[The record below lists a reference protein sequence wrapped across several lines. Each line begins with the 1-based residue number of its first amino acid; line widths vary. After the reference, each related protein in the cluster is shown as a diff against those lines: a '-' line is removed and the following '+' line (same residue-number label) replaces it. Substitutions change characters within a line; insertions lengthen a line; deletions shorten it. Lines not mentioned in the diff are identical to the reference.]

1 MEIEDL
7 AKLLTGCNI
16 NVKGDLVMEKHVEH
30 EVANVEAGGIGI
42 QIIGDKKPKDSDG
55 KEEEGSEE
63 EGSTG
68 ENPEEENPEEEN
80 PEGEPPLK
88 RGIKNKFLFPQNGNE
103 SVKNGRLTQ
112 CEKRRFLHYL
122 SKHSLDGRMLVSTRD
137 DAINKAVVCF
147 VRIWKEQEL
156 TASKPSGRS
165 IFRFLTQDCGLKT
178 EITIES
184 YANKMNEWLK
194 EKQQDVLSMAEV
206 KRCFAGI

>member
-68 ENPEEENPEEEN
+68 ENPEEEN

>member
-68 ENPEEENPEEEN
+68 ENPEEE
-80 PEGEPPLK
+80 PPQK

-156 TASKPSGRS
+156 TASKPSGRA

-194 EKQQDVLSMAEV
+194 GKQQDVLTMEEV

>member
-42 QIIGDKKPKDSDG
+42 QIVGDKKPKDSDG
-55 KEEEGSEE
+55 KEEKGSEK

-68 ENPEEENPEEEN
+68 ENPEE
-80 PEGEPPLK
+80 EPPLK

-156 TASKPSGRS
+156 TASKPSGRA

-194 EKQQDVLSMAEV
+194 EKQQDVLTMAEV

>member
-42 QIIGDKKPKDSDG
+42 QIVGDKKPKDSDG
-55 KEEEGSEE
+55 KEEKGSEK
-63 EGSTG
+63 EGST
-68 ENPEEENPEEEN
+68 EENPEE
-80 PEGEPPLK
+80 EPPLK

-137 DAINKAVVCF
+137 DTINKAVVCF

-156 TASKPSGRS
+156 TASKPSGRA

-194 EKQQDVLSMAEV
+194 EKQQDVLTMEEV

>member
-55 KEEEGSEE
+55 KEEKGSEE

-68 ENPEEENPEEEN
+68 ENPEEENPEE
-80 PEGEPPLK
+80 EPPLK

-137 DAINKAVVCF
+137 DAINKAVVYF

-156 TASKPSGRS
+156 TASKPSGRA

-184 YANKMNEWLK
+184 YANKMNECLK
-194 EKQQDVLSMAEV
+194 EKQQDVLTMAEV

>member
-1 MEIEDL
+1 MSQITNNYAPGSCVFQAGSSQNGDVHIENCTIYQGKTEQKMEG
-7 AKLLTGCNI
+7 KNQKPGC
-16 NVKGDLVMEKHVEH
+16 
-30 EVANVEAGGIGI
+30 
-42 QIIGDKKPKDSDG
+42 

-63 EGSTG
+63 DDSK
-68 ENPEEENPEEEN
+68 EENPEE
-80 PEGEPPLK
+80 EPPLK

-194 EKQQDVLSMAEV
+194 GKQQDVLTMTEV

>member
-1 MEIEDL
+1 MSQITNNYAPGSCVFQAGSSQNGDVHIENCTIYQGKTEQKMEG
-7 AKLLTGCNI
+7 KNQKPGC
-16 NVKGDLVMEKHVEH
+16 
-30 EVANVEAGGIGI
+30 
-42 QIIGDKKPKDSDG
+42 
-55 KEEEGSEE
+55 KEEDSEE
-63 EGSTG
+63 DA
-68 ENPEEENPEEEN
+68 EEENPEE
-80 PEGEPPLK
+80 EPPLK

-147 VRIWKEQEL
+147 VRIWKDQEL
-156 TASKPSGRS
+156 TASKPSGRA

-178 EITIES
+178 QITIES

-194 EKQQDVLSMAEV
+194 GKQQDVLTMEEV

>member
-42 QIIGDKKPKDSDG
+42 QIVGDKKPKDSDG
-55 KEEEGSEE
+55 KEEKGSEK
-63 EGSTG
+63 EGSTE
-68 ENPEEENPEEEN
+68 ENPEEENPEE
-80 PEGEPPLK
+80 EPPLK

-147 VRIWKEQEL
+147 VRIWKDQEL
-156 TASKPSGRS
+156 TASKPSGRPM
-165 IFRFLTQDCGLKT
+165 FRFLTQDCGLKT
-178 EITIES
+178 ETTIES

-194 EKQQDVLSMAEV
+194 GKQQDVLTMEEV

>member
-1 MEIEDL
+1 MSQITNNYAPGSCVFQAGSSQNGDVHIENCTIYQGKTEQKMEG
-7 AKLLTGCNI
+7 KNQKPGC
-16 NVKGDLVMEKHVEH
+16 
-30 EVANVEAGGIGI
+30 
-42 QIIGDKKPKDSDG
+42 
-55 KEEEGSEE
+55 KEEDSEE
-63 EGSTG
+63 DDSK
-68 ENPEEENPEEEN
+68 EENPEE
-80 PEGEPPLK
+80 EPPLK

-147 VRIWKEQEL
+147 VRIWKDQEL
-156 TASKPSGRS
+156 TASKPSGRA

-194 EKQQDVLSMAEV
+194 GKQQDVLTMAEV

>member
-42 QIIGDKKPKDSDG
+42 QIVGDKKPKDSDG
-55 KEEEGSEE
+55 KEEKGSEK
-63 EGSTG
+63 EGSTE
-68 ENPEEENPEEEN
+68 ENPEEENPEE
-80 PEGEPPLK
+80 EPPLK

-194 EKQQDVLSMAEV
+194 GKQQDALTMEEV

>member
-1 MEIEDL
+1 MSQITNNYAPGSCVFQAGSSQNGDVHIENCTIYQGKTEQKMEG
-7 AKLLTGCNI
+7 KNQKPGC
-16 NVKGDLVMEKHVEH
+16 
-30 EVANVEAGGIGI
+30 
-42 QIIGDKKPKDSDG
+42 
-55 KEEEGSEE
+55 KEEDSEE
-63 EGSTG
+63 DDSK
-68 ENPEEENPEEEN
+68 EENPEE
-80 PEGEPPLK
+80 EPPLK

-147 VRIWKEQEL
+147 VRIWKDQEL
-156 TASKPSGRS
+156 TASKPSGRA

-194 EKQQDVLSMAEV
+194 GKQQDVLTMEEV

>member
-68 ENPEEENPEEEN
+68 ENPKEENPEE
-80 PEGEPPLK
+80 EPPLK

-194 EKQQDVLSMAEV
+194 GKQQDVLTMEEV

>member
-63 EGSTG
+63 DDSKG
-68 ENPEEENPEEEN
+68 ENPEEE
-80 PEGEPPLK
+80 PPQK

-103 SVKNGRLTQ
+103 SVKNGHLTQ

-147 VRIWKEQEL
+147 VRIWKDQEL
-156 TASKPSGRS
+156 TASKPSGRA

-194 EKQQDVLSMAEV
+194 GKQQDVLTMEEV

>member
-1 MEIEDL
+1 MSQITNNYAPGSCVFQAGSSQNGDVHIENCTIYQGKTEQKMEG
-7 AKLLTGCNI
+7 KNQKPGC
-16 NVKGDLVMEKHVEH
+16 
-30 EVANVEAGGIGI
+30 
-42 QIIGDKKPKDSDG
+42 

-63 EGSTG
+63 DDSK
-68 ENPEEENPEEEN
+68 EENPEE
-80 PEGEPPLK
+80 EPPLK

-156 TASKPSGRS
+156 TASKPSGRA

-194 EKQQDVLSMAEV
+194 EKQQDVLTMAEV

>member
-55 KEEEGSEE
+55 KEKNPEE

-68 ENPEEENPEEEN
+68 ENPEE
-80 PEGEPPLK
+80 EPPLK

-156 TASKPSGRS
+156 TASKPSGRA

-194 EKQQDVLSMAEV
+194 EKQQDVLTMAEV

>member
-42 QIIGDKKPKDSDG
+42 QIVGDKKPKDSDG
-55 KEEEGSEE
+55 KEEKGSEK
-63 EGSTG
+63 EGST
-68 ENPEEENPEEEN
+68 EEN

-156 TASKPSGRS
+156 TASKPSGRA

-194 EKQQDVLSMAEV
+194 EKQQDVLTMAEV

>member
-55 KEEEGSEE
+55 KEEKGSEE

-68 ENPEEENPEEEN
+68 ENPEEEN
-80 PEGEPPLK
+80 PLK

-156 TASKPSGRS
+156 TASKPSGRA

-178 EITIES
+178 QITIES

-194 EKQQDVLSMAEV
+194 EKQQDVLTMAEV

>member
-42 QIIGDKKPKDSDG
+42 QIVGDKKPKDSDG
-55 KEEEGSEE
+55 KEEKGSEK

-68 ENPEEENPEEEN
+68 ENPEEENPEE
-80 PEGEPPLK
+80 EPPLK

-194 EKQQDVLSMAEV
+194 GKQQDVLTMEEV

>member
-1 MEIEDL
+1 MSQITNNYAPGSCVFQAGSSQNGDVHIENCTIYQGKTEQKMEG
-7 AKLLTGCNI
+7 KNQKPGC
-16 NVKGDLVMEKHVEH
+16 
-30 EVANVEAGGIGI
+30 
-42 QIIGDKKPKDSDG
+42 

-63 EGSTG
+63 DDSK
-68 ENPEEENPEEEN
+68 EEN

-156 TASKPSGRS
+156 TASKPSGRA

-194 EKQQDVLSMAEV
+194 EKQQDVLTMEEV

>member
-1 MEIEDL
+1 MSQITNNYAPGSCVFQAGSSQNGDVHIENCTIYQGKTEQKMEGKNQKPGCKVED
-7 AKLLTGCNI
+7 
-16 NVKGDLVMEKHVEH
+16 
-30 EVANVEAGGIGI
+30 
-42 QIIGDKKPKDSDG
+42 
-55 KEEEGSEE
+55 SEE
-63 EGSTG
+63 DDSK
-68 ENPEEENPEEEN
+68 EENPEE
-80 PEGEPPLK
+80 EPPLK

-147 VRIWKEQEL
+147 VRIWKDQEL
-156 TASKPSGRS
+156 TASKPSGRA

-194 EKQQDVLSMAEV
+194 GKQQDVLTMEEV

>member
-42 QIIGDKKPKDSDG
+42 QIVGDKKPKDSDG
-55 KEEEGSEE
+55 KEEKGSEK
-63 EGSTG
+63 EGST
-68 ENPEEENPEEEN
+68 EENPEE
-80 PEGEPPLK
+80 EPPLK

-156 TASKPSGRS
+156 TASKPSGRA

-178 EITIES
+178 QITIES

-194 EKQQDVLSMAEV
+194 GKLQDVLTMEEV

>member
-1 MEIEDL
+1 MSQITNNYAPGSCVFQAGSSQNGDVHIENCTIYQGKTEQKMEG
-7 AKLLTGCNI
+7 KNQKPGC
-16 NVKGDLVMEKHVEH
+16 
-30 EVANVEAGGIGI
+30 
-42 QIIGDKKPKDSDG
+42 

-63 EGSTG
+63 DDSK
-68 ENPEEENPEEEN
+68 EENPEE
-80 PEGEPPLK
+80 EPPLK

-122 SKHSLDGRMLVSTRD
+122 SKHSLDDRMLVSTRD

-194 EKQQDVLSMAEV
+194 EKQQDVLTMEEV

>member
-42 QIIGDKKPKDSDG
+42 QIVGDKKPKDSDG
-55 KEEEGSEE
+55 KEEKGSEK
-63 EGSTG
+63 EGST
-68 ENPEEENPEEEN
+68 EENPEEE
-80 PEGEPPLK
+80 PPQK

-156 TASKPSGRS
+156 TASKPSGRA

-194 EKQQDVLSMAEV
+194 EKQQDVLTMEEV

>member
-1 MEIEDL
+1 MSQITNNYAPGSCVFQAGSSQNGDVHIENCTIYQGKTEQKMEG
-7 AKLLTGCNI
+7 KNQKPGC
-16 NVKGDLVMEKHVEH
+16 
-30 EVANVEAGGIGI
+30 
-42 QIIGDKKPKDSDG
+42 

-63 EGSTG
+63 DDSK
-68 ENPEEENPEEEN
+68 EENPEE
-80 PEGEPPLK
+80 EPPLK

-156 TASKPSGRS
+156 TASKPSGRA

-194 EKQQDVLSMAEV
+194 EKQQDVLTMAEV
-206 KRCFAGI
+206 KRCFAGIKRV

>member
-1 MEIEDL
+1 MSQITNNYAPGSCVFQAGSSQNGDVHIENCTIYQGKTEQKMEG
-7 AKLLTGCNI
+7 KNQKPGC
-16 NVKGDLVMEKHVEH
+16 
-30 EVANVEAGGIGI
+30 
-42 QIIGDKKPKDSDG
+42 
-55 KEEEGSEE
+55 KEEDSEE
-63 EGSTG
+63 DDSK
-68 ENPEEENPEEEN
+68 EENPEE
-80 PEGEPPLK
+80 EPPLK

-147 VRIWKEQEL
+147 VRIWKDQEL
-156 TASKPSGRS
+156 TASKPSGRA

-194 EKQQDVLSMAEV
+194 GKQQDVLTMEEV
-206 KRCFAGI
+206 TRCFAGI

>member
-42 QIIGDKKPKDSDG
+42 QIVGNKKPKDSDG
-55 KEEEGSEE
+55 KEEKGSEK
-63 EGSTG
+63 EGST
-68 ENPEEENPEEEN
+68 EENPEE
-80 PEGEPPLK
+80 EPPLK

-194 EKQQDVLSMAEV
+194 EKQQDVLTMEEV

>member
-42 QIIGDKKPKDSDG
+42 QIIGDKKPNDSDG

-63 EGSTG
+63 DDSKG
-68 ENPEEENPEEEN
+68 ENPEE
-80 PEGEPPLK
+80 EPPLK

-194 EKQQDVLSMAEV
+194 GKQQDVLTMAEV

>member
-1 MEIEDL
+1 MSQITNNYAPGSCIFQAGSSQNGDVHIENCTIYQGKTEQKMEG
-7 AKLLTGCNI
+7 KNQKPGC
-16 NVKGDLVMEKHVEH
+16 
-30 EVANVEAGGIGI
+30 
-42 QIIGDKKPKDSDG
+42 

-68 ENPEEENPEEEN
+68 ENPEEESPQ
-80 PEGEPPLK
+80 K

-147 VRIWKEQEL
+147 VRIWKDQEL
-156 TASKPSGRS
+156 TASKPSGRA

-194 EKQQDVLSMAEV
+194 GKQQDVLTIAEV

>member
-68 ENPEEENPEEEN
+68 ENPEE
-80 PEGEPPLK
+80 EPPLK

-156 TASKPSGRS
+156 TASKPSGRA

-194 EKQQDVLSMAEV
+194 EKQQDVLTMAEV

>member
-1 MEIEDL
+1 MSQITNNYAPGSCVFQAGSSQNGDVHIENCTIYQGKTEQKMEG
-7 AKLLTGCNI
+7 KNQKPGC
-16 NVKGDLVMEKHVEH
+16 
-30 EVANVEAGGIGI
+30 
-42 QIIGDKKPKDSDG
+42 

-63 EGSTG
+63 DDSK
-68 ENPEEENPEEEN
+68 EENPEE
-80 PEGEPPLK
+80 EPPLK

-156 TASKPSGRS
+156 TASKPSGRA

-194 EKQQDVLSMAEV
+194 GKQQDVLTMAEV
-206 KRCFAGI
+206 KRCFTGI

>member
-68 ENPEEENPEEEN
+68 ENPEEE
-80 PEGEPPLK
+80 PPLK

-147 VRIWKEQEL
+147 VRIWKDQKL
-156 TASKPSGRS
+156 TASKPSGRA

-194 EKQQDVLSMAEV
+194 GKQQDVLTMAEV

>member
-63 EGSTG
+63 DDSK
-68 ENPEEENPEEEN
+68 EENPDE
-80 PEGEPPLK
+80 EPPLK

-122 SKHSLDGRMLVSTRD
+122 SKHSLGGRMLVSTRD

-147 VRIWKEQEL
+147 VRIWKDQEL
-156 TASKPSGRS
+156 TASKPSGRA

-194 EKQQDVLSMAEV
+194 GKQQDVLTMEEV

>member
-1 MEIEDL
+1 MSQITNNYAPGSCVFQAGSSQNGDVHIENCTIYQGKTEQKMEG
-7 AKLLTGCNI
+7 KNQKPGC
-16 NVKGDLVMEKHVEH
+16 
-30 EVANVEAGGIGI
+30 
-42 QIIGDKKPKDSDG
+42 

-63 EGSTG
+63 DDSK
-68 ENPEEENPEEEN
+68 EENPEE
-80 PEGEPPLK
+80 EPPLK

-156 TASKPSGRS
+156 TASKPSGRA

-178 EITIES
+178 QITIES

-194 EKQQDVLSMAEV
+194 GKQQDVLTMEEV

>member
-42 QIIGDKKPKDSDG
+42 QIVGDKKPKDSDG
-55 KEEEGSEE
+55 KEEKGSEK
-63 EGSTG
+63 EGST
-68 ENPEEENPEEEN
+68 EENPEE
-80 PEGEPPLK
+80 EPPLK

-103 SVKNGRLTQ
+103 SVKNGCLTQ

-147 VRIWKEQEL
+147 VRIWKDQEL
-156 TASKPSGRS
+156 TASKPSGRA

-178 EITIES
+178 QITIES

-194 EKQQDVLSMAEV
+194 EKQQDVLTMEEV

>member
-1 MEIEDL
+1 MSQITNNYAPGSCVFQAGSSQNGDVHIENCTIYQGKTEQKMEG
-7 AKLLTGCNI
+7 KNQKPGC
-16 NVKGDLVMEKHVEH
+16 
-30 EVANVEAGGIGI
+30 
-42 QIIGDKKPKDSDG
+42 
-55 KEEEGSEE
+55 KEEDSEE
-63 EGSTG
+63 DDSK
-68 ENPEEENPEEEN
+68 EENPEE
-80 PEGEPPLK
+80 EPPLK

-103 SVKNGRLTQ
+103 SVKNGCLTQ

-156 TASKPSGRS
+156 TASKPSGRA

-194 EKQQDVLSMAEV
+194 GKQQDVLTMEEV

>member
-42 QIIGDKKPKDSDG
+42 QIVGDKKPKDSDG
-55 KEEEGSEE
+55 KEEKCSEK
-63 EGSTG
+63 EGST
-68 ENPEEENPEEEN
+68 EDDSKEENPEE
-80 PEGEPPLK
+80 EPPLK

-147 VRIWKEQEL
+147 VRIWKDQEL
-156 TASKPSGRS
+156 TASKPSGRA

-194 EKQQDVLSMAEV
+194 GKQQDVLTMEEV

>member
-55 KEEEGSEE
+55 KEEKGSEE

-68 ENPEEENPEEEN
+68 ENPEEENPEE
-80 PEGEPPLK
+80 EPPLK

-122 SKHSLDGRMLVSTRD
+122 STRD

-156 TASKPSGRS
+156 TASKPSGRA

-194 EKQQDVLSMAEV
+194 EKQQDVLTMTEV

>member
-42 QIIGDKKPKDSDG
+42 QVIGDKKPKDSDG

-63 EGSTG
+63 EGST
-68 ENPEEENPEEEN
+68 EENPEEE
-80 PEGEPPLK
+80 PPQK

-194 EKQQDVLSMAEV
+194 EKQQDVLTMAEV

>member
-68 ENPEEENPEEEN
+68 ENPEE
-80 PEGEPPLK
+80 EPPLK

-156 TASKPSGRS
+156 TASKPSGRA

-194 EKQQDVLSMAEV
+194 GKQQDVLTMTEV

>member
-1 MEIEDL
+1 MSQITNNYAPGSCVFQAGSSQNGDVHIENCTIYQGKTEQKMEG
-7 AKLLTGCNI
+7 KNQKPGC
-16 NVKGDLVMEKHVEH
+16 
-30 EVANVEAGGIGI
+30 
-42 QIIGDKKPKDSDG
+42 

-63 EGSTG
+63 DDSK
-68 ENPEEENPEEEN
+68 EENPEK
-80 PEGEPPLK
+80 EPPLK

-156 TASKPSGRS
+156 TASKPSGRA

-194 EKQQDVLSMAEV
+194 EKQQDVLTMEEV